1 MADAV
6 TQPYAQ
12 PSYTQPCL
20 LWYVCCRD
28 FVLDGDPSPLFQAAC
43 GMMKLQHMFGLIPR
57 LQARG
62 AGAGN
67 CAGCAHTCHD
77 DNAIMYLL
85 DVTHVLNSCAPKVV
99 PTGGK
104 GGGYALVAFNATC
117 CRALST
123 STRLLQ
129 IMPAQVWLLG
139 NSFALTAYLRVS
151 FVGDCCWSLPAEHHV
166 LPEPVHM

>member
-43 GMMKLQHMFGLIPR
+43 GIMKLQHMFGLIPR

-77 DNAIMYLL
+77 DNVIMYLL
-85 DVTHVLNSCAPKVV
+85 DATHVLNSCAPKVV

-104 GGGYALVAFNATC
+104 GG
-117 CRALST
+117 
-123 STRLLQ
+123 
-129 IMPAQVWLLG
+129 W
-139 NSFALTAYLRVS
+139 VS
-151 FVGDCCWSLPAEHHV
+151 FGCVQRDMLSRTVHKYTPAADHASSSVVVGQQLCPYGILARLFCW
-166 LPEPVHM
+166 